1 MGGIVHGDD
10 ARGQRTVREDVGVK
24 SVEPATCG
32 IYIYGIVWA
41 RGPRNLGKIG
51 IGDGAG
57 SAEVRT
63 IAWQEIAAV
72 CSESP
77 LVVYET
83 LAREQTVKDLVVH
96 QLVIEKVMGDG
107 TILPVKFGTMVASAE
122 EVVGFL
128 QEGYTLL
135 SEHLSRLQGQIELDV
150 VCNWELSR
158 VLPGVY
164 RRNRQLQEK
173 QREVAGKG
181 EGASIEEKVALG
193 KLVRQALGEQRE
205 HYRQVIL
212 QALTRDVAGTCLHG
226 VVGDEMIVNAAF
238 LLDRTKEE
246 HFHEVVRDLD
256 QRLSDEVNFRVVGP
270 LPPYSFA
277 TMLFE
282 HVDAARLEE
291 ARALFGC
298 GGELTTRLVRDAY
311 HRLARQYHP
320 DTGYERDVRQFHLVQ
335 SAYRTLNQVLAGGRL
350 HVSVYQWENDLP

>member
-1 MGGIVHGDD
+1 MGGIVQGDD
-10 ARGQRTVREDVGVK
+10 AQSRRTGRKDVGVK
-24 SVEPATCG
+24 SAEPVACG

-41 RGPRNLGKIG
+41 AGPRDFGKIG
-51 IGDGAG
+51 IGDG

-77 LVVYET
+77 LVAYET
-83 LAREQTVKDLVVH
+83 LAREQTVRDLVVH
-96 QLVIEKVMGDG
+96 QLVIEKVMHDG
-107 TILPVKFGTMVASAE
+107 AVLPVKFGTMVASE
-122 EVVGFL
+122 QEVVDFL

-150 VCNWELSR
+150 VCSWELSR
-158 VLPGVY
+158 VLPGIY
-164 RRNRQLQEK
+164 RKNRQLQEK

-181 EGASIEEKVALG
+181 EGAGIEEKMALG
-193 KLVRQALGEQRE
+193 KLVSQALEKQKE

-212 QALTRDVAGTCLHG
+212 QALTREVAGTCLHG
-226 VVGDEMIVNAAF
+226 VVSDEMVVNAAF
-238 LLDRTKEE
+238 LLASTKEE
-246 HFHEVVRDLD
+246 QFHRVVRDLD
-256 QRLSDEVNFRVVGP
+256 QRLEDAINFRVVGP

-277 TMLFE
+277 TILFE
-282 HVDAARLEE
+282 RVDAARLAE

-298 GGELTTRLVRDAY
+298 SGELTARLVRDAY

-335 SAYRTLNQVLAGGRL
+335 SAYRTLNHVLTGGCL
-350 HVSVYQWENDLP
+350 HVSLYQWGHDLQ